1 MQITKMKWLVSV
13 GFSTI
18 IASVTG
24 TRISPT
30 LDKHKAGG
38 PDLSAG
44 ERGSGGLK
52 PTRGAGLSLSAWR
65 AGPSAVPARRTRGDD
80 FLLLGGRRPVKRV
93 FTG

>member
-24 TRISPT
+24 TRISLT

-52 PTRGAGLSLSAWR
+52 PTRGAGLSLSAWPR
-65 AGPSAVPARRTRGDD
+65 ARVQCPQGGPEGMISFSSEED
-80 FLLLGGRRPVKRV
+80 GR
-93 FTG
+93 